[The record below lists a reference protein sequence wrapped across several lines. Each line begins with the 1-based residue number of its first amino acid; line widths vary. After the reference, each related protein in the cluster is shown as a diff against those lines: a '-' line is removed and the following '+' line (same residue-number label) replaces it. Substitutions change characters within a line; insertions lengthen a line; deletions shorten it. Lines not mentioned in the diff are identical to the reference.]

1 MQSATAFLSGNL
13 PAEPNSFIGR
23 ERDLAELARLL
34 GDVLFGVADVARR
47 LGIDPEL
54 ALRSHALAFR
64 DGVVAR
70 EVESAGVPIPDGPT
84 H

>member
-1 MQSATAFLSGNL
+1 
-13 PAEPNSFIGR
+13 
-23 ERDLAELARLL
+23 
-34 GDVLFGVADVARR
+34 VADVARR